1 MILNSSLSGYCI
13 SVFFLRDHCIFG
25 RSFVKWFTLCHQ
37 NIVCPVWPLPSVML
51 LYCRQT
57 AGWIKMPFGT
67 EVGLC
72 PFHMVLDGNPSPP
85 KGAQQCPPLF
95 GPCPLRPNGC
105 MDQDATW
112 YGGRPRPRR
121 HCVRWGPSSPSTQK
135 GRAASTFQPTALS
148 RVAGGPH
155 FTHNSYYRL
164 GSAWRVALVAILRI
178 IMVALCNRA
187 DHNIFIL

>member
-25 RSFVKWFTLCHQ
+25 RSFVKWFALCHR

-57 AGWIKMPFGT
+57 AGWIKMPYGT

-72 PFHMVLDGNPSPP
+72 PFHIVLDGNPSPP

-121 HCVRWGPSSPSTQK
+121 HCVRWGPISPLK
-135 GRAASTFQPTALS
+135 GTASLPLFGPSVMIKWSPISVTAELLLLS
-148 RVAGGPH
+148 D
-155 FTHNSYYRL
+155 RL
-164 GSAWRVALVAILRI
+164 I
-178 IMVALCNRA
+178 IRP
-187 DHNIFIL
+187 D